1 MAKNK
6 NYSASIFWKSF
17 FWRFFTDFYPA
28 PLDRSQSLFYF
39 VPQENLT
46 VKLAR
51 LSGWANLPSSSW
63 LQRRRGS
70 TSLRGPN
77 PPQKHFSQSK
87 PHYDTHICHFLN
99 ESGGSASLWN
109 SSMGE
114 MGRWRMIPWIEWQLF
129 KSYETRLEGGWEV
142 RLRSGWR
149 TQAGTI
155 SFFSD
160 WFKHPGI
167 ELSGSQF
174 DSNKCHG
181 RVEEEMEEQRRHQG
195 RKNWEQFC
203 EKLQVQ
209 WHQSKF
215 SQNMQCRQNS
225 GTQHKEGYLVCL
237 VDSQVPQLTTLQ
249 EGRGTCYPLPTT
261 KPTNKSSELRN
272 LITRYMPTS
281 ISG

>member
-1 MAKNK
+1 MGV
-6 NYSASIFWKSF
+6 
-17 FWRFFTDFYPA
+17 
-28 PLDRSQSLFYF
+28 DRSQSLFNF

-87 PHYDTHICHFLN
+87 HHYDTHICHFLN

-114 MGRWRMIPWIEWQLF
+114 MGRWRMIPRIEWHLF

-181 RVEEEMEEQRRHQG
+181 KVEEEMEEQRRHQG

-215 SQNMQCRQNS
+215 SQSICSVVKLAENS
-225 GTQHKEGYLVCL
+225 IRW
-237 VDSQVPQLTTLQ
+237 DI
-249 EGRGTCYPLPTT
+249 
-261 KPTNKSSELRN
+261 SSAR
-272 LITRYMPTS
+272 
-281 ISG
+281 